1 MCVDLGIFSAR
12 LGDAFGAD
20 GDGELL
26 RLIFHAL
33 DADGDGLLSF
43 SDFVVGLSHI
53 FRGADEEVLSFA
65 FRMYDT
71 RREGALRREQLG
83 ELLRGLM
90 RQHGEAWGQRKWST
104 PLEDLLD
111 AILQPPTHEGT
122 DAGSGGAAA
131 ATGSPGRRVSE
142 NNCAAAA
149 SARAAA
155 AALKGEVR
163 DLLTRFSAGR
173 HLAVSEGGLSRAQY
187 ERLLAAVKQLPPSDP
202 ASAVSNFLAQP
213 WTDVAAQQLFANA
226 PWRAFLASVA
236 ASIDTKPHTLE
247 SLDTAGF
254 ISAMTRLGVVPTR
267 SHRALGVRLPA
278 RLDRRAVSGGPGAG
292 MSGEQLEPSAPAAYY
307 TLGIGGAGGG
317 KTSRFNG
324 EASVCALGV
333 DEREVLALLGE
344 ELQVEAGGVVIE
356 QGGALRAFFFLLD
369 GTVAL
374 SRGDGGGVVQQ
385 LAQQGPG
392 TFLGESALFTAD
404 VKASTLTDGGG
415 SAVMHTAAT
424 AVTPCRLVKV
434 GCSAFFALLHS
445 EHSGAAAIMQRLG
458 AVMVARLQ
466 DIEDALDAAVAG
478 SDAMASSR
486 MSRADWSAL
495 RRQLLAAWSLKYHRI
510 GKRGKLEVNATK
522 FVGSK
527 EDLSVAYSPG
537 VAEPCLAIAK
547 NPDQVYEYTCK
558 GHLVGVVTNG
568 SAVLGLGN
576 IGPLAAKPVME
587 GKAVLFKK
595 FADIDCFDIE
605 LAVADNHPHL
615 LCEVIAALEPT
626 FGGINLEDIKAPEC
640 FLVERECQ
648 ARMNIPVFHDD
659 QHGTAVIA
667 GAALLNALDVA
678 KKDIATVRVVICGCG
693 AAGFTCATYFPL
705 LGVKREHILCVDVA
719 GVVHSG
725 RTDIS
730 NSYLRAVAVDT
741 DKRTLAEAVAGAD
754 IFLGLSAGGVL
765 TPAMLTS
772 MAGPAPIV
780 FALANP
786 TPEID
791 PALAR
796 SLRPDVIIAT
806 GRSDYPNQVNNVL
819 AFPFIFRGALDCR
832 ARCVNDAI
840 KLAATRALA
849 ALARTSDGL
858 RGSPGDEGMPPPF
871 GPDYLIPRPTDER
884 LLVEVSLAVAKAA
897 MASGVARLHLE
908 EASYKQHLQD
918 CASAMDMRPR

>member
-43 SDFVVGLSHI
+43 ADFVTGLSHI

-65 FRMYDT
+65 FRMYDA
-71 RREGALRREQLG
+71 RREGALQREQLG
-83 ELLRGLM
+83 DLLRGLM

-111 AILQPPTHEGT
+111 AILQPAQEG
-122 DAGSGGAAA
+122 DAAA
-131 ATGSPGRRVSE
+131 ASANGGSPGRRVSE
-142 NNCAAAA
+142 NCAVAA

-155 AALKGEVR
+155 QALKTEVR
-163 DLLTRFSAGR
+163 DLLTRYSAGR

-213 WTDVAAQQLFANA
+213 WTDVAAEQLFAHA
-226 PWRAFLASVA
+226 PWRGFLASVA
-236 ASIDTKPHTLE
+236 ASIDTKPNTLE

-254 ISAMTRLGVVPTR
+254 IAAMTRLGVVPTR

-278 RLDRRAVSGGPGAG
+278 RLDRRAPSGGPGG

-317 KTSRFNG
+317 KTSRFHG

-344 ELQVEAGGVVIE
+344 ELQVPAGGVVIE
-356 QGGALRAFFFLLD
+356 QGGALRAFYFLLD

-404 VKASTLTDGGG
+404 VKASTLTEGGG

-434 GCSAFFALLHS
+434 GCSAFFALLHR

-478 SDAMASSR
+478 SDAMASAR

-576 IGPLAAKPVME
+576 IGPLAAKARKAQRVRKQPPVH
-587 GKAVLFKK
+587 AILTQFS
-595 FADIDCFDIE
+595 
-605 LAVADNHPHL
+605 LSLPS
-615 LCEVIAALEPT
+615 
-626 FGGINLEDIKAPEC
+626 
-640 FLVERECQ
+640 
-648 ARMNIPVFHDD
+648 
-659 QHGTAVIA
+659 
-667 GAALLNALDVA
+667 LNT
-678 KKDIATVRVVICGCG
+678 IT
-693 AAGFTCATYFPL
+693 
-705 LGVKREHILCVDVA
+705 
-719 GVVHSG
+719 
-725 RTDIS
+725 
-730 NSYLRAVAVDT
+730 
-741 DKRTLAEAVAGAD
+741 
-754 IFLGLSAGGVL
+754 
-765 TPAMLTS
+765 
-772 MAGPAPIV
+772 
-780 FALANP
+780 
-786 TPEID
+786 
-791 PALAR
+791 R
-796 SLRPDVIIAT
+796 SR
-806 GRSDYPNQVNNVL
+806 
-819 AFPFIFRGALDCR
+819 
-832 ARCVNDAI
+832 
-840 KLAATRALA
+840 
-849 ALARTSDGL
+849 
-858 RGSPGDEGMPPPF
+858 
-871 GPDYLIPRPTDER
+871 
-884 LLVEVSLAVAKAA
+884 
-897 MASGVARLHLE
+897 
-908 EASYKQHLQD
+908 
-918 CASAMDMRPR
+918 

>member
-1 MCVDLGIFSAR
+1 M
-12 LGDAFGAD
+12 
-20 GDGELL
+20 
-26 RLIFHAL
+26 
-33 DADGDGLLSF
+33 
-43 SDFVVGLSHI
+43 
-53 FRGADEEVLSFA
+53 LSFA
-65 FRMYDT
+65 HRMYDT
-71 RREGALRREQLG
+71 KREGRLVREQLAD
-83 ELLRGLM
+83 LLRGLM

-111 AILQPPTHEGT
+111 AILEPADE
-122 DAGSGGAAA
+122 AEAAA
-131 ATGSPGRRVSE
+131 SVAAAGAGSPGRSSGSGSGSDRTPAPSG
-142 NNCAAAA
+142 
-149 SARAAA
+149 RATLL
-155 AALKGEVR
+155 ALRGEVR
-163 DLLTRFSAGR
+163 DLLTRYSNGR
-173 HLAVSEGGLSRAQY
+173 HLAVTDGGLSKTEYA
-187 ERLLAAVKQLPPSDP
+187 RLLAAVRLLPASDP
-202 ASAVSNFLAQP
+202 ASAVCAFLEQP
-213 WTDVAAQQLFANA
+213 WEDVAAAQLFAHA
-226 PWRAFLASVA
+226 PWRGFLASVA
-236 ASIDTKPHTLE
+236 ASIDTKPHAVE
-247 SLDTAGF
+247 ALDVAGF
-254 ISAMTRLGVVPTR
+254 IAAMTRLGVVPTR

-278 RLDRRAVSGGPGAG
+278 RLDRRAASGTA
-292 MSGEQLEPSAPAAYY
+292 EQLAQLEPSAPDAFY

-317 KTSRFNG
+317 KTSRFHG
-324 EASVCALGV
+324 ESSVCSLGV
-333 DEREVLALLGE
+333 EEREVLALLGE
-344 ELQVEAGGVVIE
+344 ELQLEPQGVVIA
-356 QGGALRAFFFLLD
+356 QGGALRAFFFLLE

-374 SRGDGGGVVQQ
+374 SRGDSGGVVQQ

-404 VKASTLTDGGG
+404 VKASALAEGG

-424 AVTPCRLVKV
+424 AVTRCRLVKI

-466 DIEDALDAAVAG
+466 DIEDALDAEAVQSDAVA
-478 SDAMASSR
+478 SAR

-495 RRQLLAAWSLKYHRI
+495 RRQLLADWSLKYHRI
-510 GKRGKLEVNATK
+510 GKRGKLEVHATK
-522 FVGSK
+522 SVGSK

-547 NPDQVYEYTCK
+547 NPELVYEYTCK

-605 LAVADNHPHL
+605 LAVADGHPHL
-615 LCEVIAALEPT
+615 LVEVIAALEPT

-648 ARMNIPVFHDD
+648 ARMAIPVFHDD

-667 GAALLNALDVA
+667 GAALLNALD
-678 KKDIATVRVVICGCG
+678 IAGKRPEDVRVTICGCG

-705 LGVKREHILCVDVA
+705 LGVPRENILCVDVA
-719 GVVHSG
+719 GVVYAG
-725 RTDIS
+725 RADIAS
-730 NSYLRAVAVDT
+730 SYLRAVAVDT

-754 IFLGLSAGGVL
+754 VFLGLSAGGVL
-765 TPAMLTS
+765 TPAMLMS
-772 MAGPAPIV
+772 MAGPSPIV

-796 SLRPDVIIAT
+796 SLRPDVIMAT

-832 ARCVNDAI
+832 ARCVNDAM
-840 KLAATRALA
+840 KLAATRALG
-849 ALARTSDGL
+849 ALARTSQGL
-858 RGSPGDEGMPPPF
+858 RGGAGDEGAPPPF
-871 GPDYLIPRPTDER
+871 SRDYLIPRPTDER

-908 EASYKQHLQD
+908 ENAYKQHLQD
-918 CASAMDMRPR
+918 AAAALDMRPR